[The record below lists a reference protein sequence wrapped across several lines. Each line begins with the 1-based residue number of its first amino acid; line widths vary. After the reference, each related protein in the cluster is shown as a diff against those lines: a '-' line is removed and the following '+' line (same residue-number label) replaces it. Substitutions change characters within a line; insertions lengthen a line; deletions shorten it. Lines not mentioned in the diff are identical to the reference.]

1 MVIINNDN
9 DCHLDCLNNETNKTI
24 ITYGFSS
31 KADLTASSVGDSVLE
46 EICICYLQETL
57 KDRNGGMVEPQE
69 FLVRLKD
76 DIYDPYVV
84 MAATSFAVLNGIN
97 INLFTNKLHDSV
109 NVV

>member
-9 DCHLDCLNNETNKTI
+9 EYYLDCLNNGLSKEI

-31 KADLTASSVGDSVLE
+31 KANLTASSIGKSMLD

-69 FLVRLKD
+69 FLIRIKD
-76 DIYDPYVV
+76 DVYDPYVI

-97 INLFTNKLHDSV
+97 LNLFTNMLHDPV
-109 NVV
+109 NMV